1 MDKRLLRNTNIY
13 LTRIT
18 TMVSPNK
25 RSKTSDSSE
34 EANATQNMLLVPL
47 TVKKDTEEVDLH
59 SMTEEDL
66 KLLQKKGKQTC
77 CCCSAHITF
86 LDSDDPLS
94 QTYLPSCE
102 TDPFLYYSIPGVREA
117 ALSLKEVDYS
127 KISQSACK
135 VSRKTRVS
143 FEKHTDLLLDELFGD
158 ELDGLG
164 EPDLCLGE
172 LGGILELL
180 YKTQ

>member
-1 MDKRLLRNTNIY
+1 MHRTAHKKSSQVVDKRLLRNTNIY
-13 LTRIT
+13 LNRIT
-18 TMVSPNK
+18 TMMPPSK

-66 KLLQKKGKQTC
+66 KLLQKK
-77 CCCSAHITF
+77 
-86 LDSDDPLS
+86 
-94 QTYLPSCE
+94 
-102 TDPFLYYSIPGVREA
+102 DPFLYYSIPGVREA

-164 EPDLCLGE
+164 ESDLCLGE

-180 YKTQ
+180 FKTQ